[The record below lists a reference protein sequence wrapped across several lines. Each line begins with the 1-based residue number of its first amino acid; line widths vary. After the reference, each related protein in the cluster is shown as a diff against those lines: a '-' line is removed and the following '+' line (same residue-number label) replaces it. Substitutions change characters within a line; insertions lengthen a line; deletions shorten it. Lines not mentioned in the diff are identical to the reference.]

1 MSYFLYQINPATN
14 ENHAEQARLA
24 LGFGTTTSIDQIKSI
39 FTSTAADAPYYI
51 HTATVTAGSLNE
63 AISALNNVQ
72 STLVTPARGQERE
85 DIRSLLPGDIL
96 KPPKQRIAYVFSGA
110 GFERLDLTG

>member
-24 LGFGTTTSIDQIKSI
+24 LGFGTTTSIDQIKGI

-96 KPPKQRIAYVFSGA
+96 KPPKQRLAYVFSGA